1 MAFGDPAAAGGSTS
15 DNADGGG
22 PKGSAGQSGVSVGVA
37 TSPSEFNDDAGMG
50 GAAPPGSSASP
61 AGFAADNRGLFGGI
75 ADFFSEN
82 PQSLLGLTIPGFGLV
97 TAVPTIAK
105 ALGFELGP
113 PGPVGPGPEG
123 DGPITPTVGEIQQ
136 ATGPAFNPIEDL
148 VGSEY
153 VAYDG
158 MKADEIRQ
166 KLFPYMNF
174 NQPTQPGIQGLIGEY
189 AGVGKGTGLMTGP
202 FGMSNT
208 QV

>member
-1 MAFGDPAAAGGSTS
+1 MAIGDPAAAGGSTS
-15 DNADGGG
+15 GTADGGG

-50 GAAPPGSSASP
+50 GAAPAGSSASP

-82 PQSLLGLTIPGFGLV
+82 PQSLLGVVPGFAPF
-97 TAVPTIAK
+97 TALPGIAT
-105 ALGFELGP
+105 ALGFDVQATGVESDDVGGP
-113 PGPVGPGPEG
+113 ASLNQ
-123 DGPITPTVGEIQQ
+123 IQQ

-158 MKADEIRQ
+158 IGAEELRRN
-166 KLFPYMNF
+166 LFPYMNF
-174 NQPTQPGIQGLIGEY
+174 NQPTQPGTQGLVGEY
-189 AGVGKGTGLMTGP
+189 AGVSKGTGLMTGP